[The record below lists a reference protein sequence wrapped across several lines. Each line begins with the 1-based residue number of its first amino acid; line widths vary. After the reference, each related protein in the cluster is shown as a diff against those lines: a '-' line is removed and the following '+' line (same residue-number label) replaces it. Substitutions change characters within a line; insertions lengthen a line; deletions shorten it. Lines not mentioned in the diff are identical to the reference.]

1 MIIELHKGMVCITSN
16 TIAYGNIRHMYKDN
30 RDGVGLQIDTSV
42 KDNELEILDLCN
54 NISDLLYKLKDLT
67 ESE

>member
-1 MIIELHKGMVCITSN
+1 
-16 TIAYGNIRHMYKDN
+16 MYKDN